1 MVGVPAGVKSQ
12 VPQAL
17 TFSLLALGLAAYF
30 TSQDILLAGTW
41 LFGLGLGYVLQ
52 RSRFCFVACFRD
64 PWITGNTSLSR
75 ALVLSLITATLA
87 FTLASLYLDR
97 PGEVYPVGW
106 HMLLGGFIF
115 GTGMVLAGGCA
126 TGTLTRAG
134 EGHVLQWMVLITFVA
149 GSLWGAHDFGW
160 WHKVFIEK
168 APLIFFPDWLGLFWT
183 LFFQT
188 VFLGSIY
195 LVLFLLERRAFQG
208 TPGASYIQINGLE
221 EGSKQPFWSRAWP
234 YWVGGV
240 LIALLDAGLLV
251 FRGSPWGITT
261 AFTYWGAKI
270 YRLLGGSPESWYY
283 FTLPE
288 NALALKT
295 PLFREPRT
303 VLDLGII
310 AGSLLSALFASEFR
324 VRFPRSFQGAA
335 WSMAGGL
342 LMGYGA
348 RLGMGCNIGSF
359 FNGIASLSLH
369 GFIFGLGL
377 VFGAYLGVHLLL
389 RFLVGD
395 LSKA

>member
-1 MVGVPAGVKSQ
+1 MPAGVKSQ
-12 VPQAL
+12 LPQAL
-17 TFSLLALGLAAYF
+17 IFLALALGLTAWLR
-30 TSQDILLAGTW
+30 SQDILLAGTW
-41 LFGLGLGYVLQ
+41 LFGLSLGYVLQ

-75 ALVLSLITATLA
+75 ALVLSLMIATLA
-87 FTLASLYLDR
+87 FALASLYLDR

-115 GTGMVLAGGCA
+115 GIGMVLAGGCA

-134 EGHVLQWMVLITFVA
+134 EGHVLQWLVLIAFIL

-160 WHKVFIEK
+160 WHKVFIKE
-168 APLIFFPDWLGLFWT
+168 APLIFFPDWAGWFWALF
-183 LFFQT
+183 LQI
-188 VFLGSIY
+188 VFLGGIY
-195 LVLFLLERRAFQG
+195 LGLLRLERRAFPG
-208 TPGASYIQINGLE
+208 TLSTSSIQIKGLE
-221 EGSKQPFWSRAWP
+221 EVSKQPFWSRAWP

-270 YRLLGGSPESWYY
+270 YRLLGGAPESWYY
-283 FTLPE
+283 FMLPE

-295 PLFREPRT
+295 PFFREPRT
-303 VLDLGII
+303 ILNLGII

-324 VRFPRSFQGAA
+324 ARFPRSFQGAT
-335 WSMAGGL
+335 WSLAGGL

-348 RLGMGCNIGSF
+348 RVGMGCNIGSF

-369 GFIFGLGL
+369 GFVFGLGL
-377 VFGAYLGVHLLL
+377 VLGAYLGIHLLL

>member
-1 MVGVPAGVKSQ
+1 MPAGVKSQ
-12 VPQAL
+12 LPQAL
-17 TFSLLALGLAAYF
+17 TFLLLALGLAAYF

-41 LFGLGLGYVLQ
+41 MFGLGLGYVLQ

-75 ALVLSLITATLA
+75 ALVLSLIIATLA

-134 EGHVLQWMVLITFVA
+134 EGHVLQWLVLIAFIG

-160 WHKVFIEK
+160 WHEVLIKK
-168 APLIFFPDWLGLFWT
+168 APLIFFPERVGWFGALL
-183 LFFQT
+183 LQI
-188 VFLGSIY
+188 VFLASIY
-195 LVLFLLERRAFQG
+195 LALLFIERRVF
-208 TPGASYIQINGLE
+208 PGYPDSSCAGVNGLKE
-221 EGSKQPFWSRAWP
+221 MGKQPFWTRAWP

-240 LIALLDAGLLV
+240 LIALLDAGLLA

-288 NALALKT
+288 NALALGKPFFLET
-295 PLFREPRT
+295 RT

-310 AGSLLSALFASEFR
+310 GGSLLSALLASEFR
-324 VRFPRSFQGAA
+324 IRFPRSLRGTI
-335 WSMAGGL
+335 WSLAGGL

-377 VFGAYLGVHLLL
+377 ILGSYLGVHLLL